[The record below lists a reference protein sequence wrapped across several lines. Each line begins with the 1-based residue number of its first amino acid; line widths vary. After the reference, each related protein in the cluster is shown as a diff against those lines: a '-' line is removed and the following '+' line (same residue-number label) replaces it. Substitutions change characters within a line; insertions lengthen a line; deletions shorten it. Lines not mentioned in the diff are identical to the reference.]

1 MKIIN
6 TKLDGVLIIEPDVY
20 GDSRGLFKETYHKQ
34 KYQDAGILEEFVQD
48 NYSWS
53 AKSTVRGLH
62 SQLQHPQGKL
72 VQATVGVVYD
82 VAVDIKVG
90 SPTFGQFVAVLLS
103 EENHKQLYIPPNY
116 AHGFAV
122 LSEFAAFQYKC
133 TDIYHKE
140 SEISIQWDD
149 PDIGI
154 IWPVLSPLLSEKD
167 LNAVSLQAMK
177 AAGRLPLCE
186 L

>member
-1 MKIIN
+1 MYN
-6 TKLDGVLIIEPDVY
+6 
-20 GDSRGLFKETYHKQ
+20 KQ
-34 KYQDAGILEEFVQD
+34 KYQEAGIPDEFVQD
-48 NYSWS
+48 AYSRS
-53 AKSTVRGLH
+53 VKSTVRGLH
-62 SQLQHPQGKL
+62 AQLQHPQGKL

-82 VAVDIKVG
+82 VAVDIRVD

-103 EENHKQLYIPPNY
+103 EENHKQFYIPANF

-140 SEISIQWDD
+140 SEISVQWDD

-154 IWPVLSPLLSEKD
+154 PWPVVDPVLSEKD
-167 LNAVSLQAMK
+167 LRAESLQSMSAVG
-177 AAGRLPLCE
+177 ALPICE